1 MKRKTLVQLHI
12 IATIIAA
19 LTISTFFTISIY
31 AEIDG
36 DLEVIKQVKSF
47 IVMAMPIMVVAM
59 PILNITGNKLS
70 GKSQNPT
77 ILLKKKRM
85 KWVMLNGICL
95 LTLAILL
102 YYISHFQTINTTFFV
117 LQIVE
122 LILGFT
128 NLTLILLNAKSGF
141 QLSGKTKRKT
151 SNK

>member
-47 IVMAMPIMVVAM
+47 IVMAMPIMVIAM

-102 YYISHFQTINTTFFV
+102 YYISHYQTINTTFFV